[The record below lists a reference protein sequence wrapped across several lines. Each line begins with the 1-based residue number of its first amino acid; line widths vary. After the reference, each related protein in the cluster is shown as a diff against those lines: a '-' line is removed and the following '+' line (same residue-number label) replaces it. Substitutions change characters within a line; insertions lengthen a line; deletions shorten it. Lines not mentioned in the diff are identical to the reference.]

1 MEIYN
6 LIKPKVN
13 PLKLQVEKNPPLH
26 LIACRKIEVACAPYI
41 AIDILCL

>member
-13 PLKLQVEKNPPLH
+13 PFKLQVEKNPPLQ
-26 LIACRKIEVACAPYI
+26 LIACFKIEVACDPYI
-41 AIDILCL
+41 AINILCL